1 MSKHSSITVADAAES
16 FRVIKKL
23 YVQRERELAAVQR
36 ISEVLSQ
43 RMKLQDL
50 IEQALGTTL
59 DVLNAENGSL
69 LLADPDRERLVFCH
83 SIGDKP
89 VPLGTVIP
97 WTRGIAGAV
106 FQSRKAEI
114 VSNAQADPRHLAEID
129 LMCGSV
135 TRDMITI
142 PLQKWEGDPI
152 GVVQVMNKRHG
163 QLDEQD
169 VGILTIICAYS
180 AMAIEQTRLFELT
193 KRAELAQERTRAL
206 TQSQAR
212 LRALATELN
221 LAEQRERKRI
231 ATELHDHLGQLLVVG
246 KIKLSQAKQLPGL
259 MPGCQGL
266 LNEVDQ
272 MLTQSIAYTRT
283 LVVDLAPPALHD
295 FGLLGGL
302 EWLVEQMR
310 RHGLAVSLQTSL
322 EQLQLPEYQT
332 IPLFQSIR
340 ELLTNVMKHAG
351 SDDVTVTVSLE
362 QHIGTLRIEVR
373 DNGVG
378 FDPVALKKNT
388 ENFSKFGL
396 FSIGERMRALGGT
409 FEVESMPGHGTIA
422 RLTLP
427 VNEINVDLPQ
437 NSE

>member
-1 MSKHSSITVADAAES
+1 MPEHSSIMVGDGTES
-16 FRVIKKL
+16 FRVIKIMYL
-23 YVQRERELAAVQR
+23 QRERELAAVQR
-36 ISEVLSQ
+36 ISEALSQ

-50 IEQALGTTL
+50 IEQALRTTL

-114 VSNAQADPRHLAEID
+114 VSDAQNDPRHLAEID

-142 PLQKWEGDPI
+142 PLKKWEGDPI
-152 GVVQVMNKRHG
+152 GVVQVMNKRDG

-169 VGILTIICAYS
+169 VGILTFICALT
-180 AMAIEQTRLFELT
+180 AMAIEQARLFELT

-206 TQSQAR
+206 AQSQAR

-246 KIKLSQAKQLPGL
+246 KIRLSQARQLPGL

-272 MLTQSIAYTRT
+272 VLTQSITYTRT
-283 LVVDLAPPALHD
+283 LVADLAPPALHD

-322 EQLQLPEYQT
+322 EQLQLPEYQA

-340 ELLTNVMKHAG
+340 ELLTNAMKHAE

-378 FDPVALKKNT
+378 FDPVAVKKNT
-388 ENFSKFGL
+388 DNFSKFGL

-427 VNEINVDLPQ
+427 VNETNVDLPQ
-437 NSE
+437 YSE

>member
-1 MSKHSSITVADAAES
+1 MPKHSSITVADAAES
-16 FRVIKKL
+16 FRVIKKMYL
-23 YVQRERELAAVQR
+23 QRERELAAVQR
-36 ISEVLSQ
+36 ISEALSQ

-50 IEQALGTTL
+50 IEQALRTTL

-106 FQSRKAEI
+106 FQSSKAEI
-114 VSNAQADPRHLAEID
+114 VSDAQKDPRHLAEID

-142 PLQKWEGDPI
+142 PLKKWEGDPI

-169 VGILTIICAYS
+169 VGILTIICALS
-180 AMAIEQTRLFELT
+180 AMAIEQARLFELT

-246 KIKLSQAKQLPGL
+246 KIKLSQARQLPGL

-272 MLTQSIAYTRT
+272 VLTQSITYTRT
-283 LVVDLAPPALHD
+283 LVADLAPPALHD

-310 RHGLAVSLQTSL
+310 PHGLAISLQTSL
-322 EQLQLPEYQT
+322 EQLQLPEYQS

-340 ELLTNVMKHAG
+340 ELLTNVMKHAK

-378 FDPVALKKNT
+378 FDPVAVKKNT

-427 VNEINVDLPQ
+427 VNEANVDLPQ
-437 NSE
+437 DSE

>member
-1 MSKHSSITVADAAES
+1 MSEHSSSTAPDDAEH
-16 FRVIKKL
+16 FRDIKKMYL
-23 YVQRERELAAVQR
+23 RRGRELAAVQR
-36 ISEVLSQ
+36 ISEALSH
-43 RMKLQDL
+43 RLKLQDL
-50 IEQALGTTL
+50 IEQALLTTL
-59 DVLNAENGSL
+59 DVLNAENGSI
-69 LLADPDRERLVFCH
+69 LLADPDRERLVFCY

-114 VSNAQADPRHLAEID
+114 VSDAQKDPRHFAEID

-142 PLQKWEGDPI
+142 PLKKWEGDPI

-169 VGILTIICAYS
+169 VGILTIICALS
-180 AMAIEQTRLFELT
+180 AMAIEQARLFEHT

-212 LRALATELN
+212 LRE
-221 LAEQRERKRI
+221 
-231 ATELHDHLGQLLVVG
+231 ELHDHLGQMLLVG
-246 KIKLSQAKQLPGL
+246 KMKLSQARRLPGL
-259 MPGCQGL
+259 MPLCQGL

-272 MLTQSIAYTRT
+272 VLTQSLTYTRT
-283 LVVDLAPPALHD
+283 LVADLAPPALRD
-295 FGLLGGL
+295 FGLLSGL

-310 RHGLAVSLQTSL
+310 HHGLAVSLQTSL
-322 EQLQLPEYQT
+322 EQLQLPEHHA
-332 IPLFQSIR
+332 ILLFQSIQ
-340 ELLTNVMKHAG
+340 ELLTNVMKNAE
-351 SDDVTVTVSLE
+351 SDNATVSVE

-378 FDPVALKKNT
+378 FDPVAVKKNT
-388 ENFSKFGL
+388 ENFLKFGL

-427 VNEINVDLPQ
+427 VTETTVDLRKY
-437 NSE
+437 SE

>member
-1 MSKHSSITVADAAES
+1 MPKHSSITVADDAES
-16 FRVIKKL
+16 FRVIKKMYL
-23 YVQRERELAAVQR
+23 QREREIAAVQR
-36 ISEVLSQ
+36 ISDALSQ
-43 RMKLQDL
+43 RMKFQDL
-50 IEQALGTTL
+50 IEQALRTTL
-59 DVLNAENGSL
+59 DVVNAENGSL

-97 WTRGIAGAV
+97 WTRGIAGTV

-114 VSNAQADPRHLAEID
+114 VSDAQKDPRHLAEID

-135 TRDMITI
+135 THDMITI
-142 PLQKWEGDPI
+142 PLKKWEGDPI

-169 VGILTIICAYS
+169 VGILTIICALS
-180 AMAIEQTRLFELT
+180 AMAIEQARLFELT
-193 KRAELAQERTRAL
+193 KRAELAQERTRTL

-246 KIKLSQAKQLPGL
+246 KIKLSQARQLPGL

-266 LNEVDQ
+266 LNEVEQ
-272 MLTQSIAYTRT
+272 VLTQSITYTRT
-283 LVVDLAPPALHD
+283 LVADLAPPALHD

-310 RHGLAVSLQTSL
+310 HHGLAVSLQTSL

-340 ELLTNVMKHAG
+340 ELLTNVMKHAK

-362 QHIGTLRIEVR
+362 QHSGTLRIEVR

-378 FDPVALKKNT
+378 FDPVAVKKNT

-396 FSIGERMRALGGT
+396 FSIDERMRALGGT

-427 VNEINVDLPQ
+427 VNETNVDPPQ
-437 NSE
+437 YSE

>member
-1 MSKHSSITVADAAES
+1 MPEYSSITVADQ
-16 FRVIKKL
+16 VITKMYL
-23 YVQRERELAAVQR
+23 QRERELAAALR
-36 ISEVLSQ
+36 ISEALSQ
-43 RMKLQDL
+43 RMELQDL
-50 IEQALGTTL
+50 IEQVLRTTL

-69 LLADPDRERLVFCH
+69 LLADVGKEQLAFYH

-89 VPLGTVIP
+89 VPHGTVIR

-106 FQSRKAEI
+106 FHSRKAEV
-114 VSNAQADPRHLAEID
+114 VSDAQKDPRYLADID
-129 LMCGSV
+129 LACGSV

-142 PLQKWEGDPI
+142 PLKKWEGDPI

-169 VGILTIICAYS
+169 VRILTIICALS
-180 AMAIEQTRLFELT
+180 AMAIEQARLFEHT
-193 KRAELAQERTRAL
+193 KRAELAQERIRAL

-221 LAEQRERKRI
+221 LTEQRERKHL
-231 ATELHDHLGQLLVVG
+231 ATELHDHLGQMLVVG
-246 KIKLSQAKQLPGL
+246 KMKLSRARQLPGL
-259 MPGCQGL
+259 IPKCQGL

-272 MLTQSIAYTRT
+272 VLTQSITYTRT
-283 LVVDLAPPALHD
+283 LVADLAPPALRD

-302 EWLVEQMR
+302 EWLVGQMR
-310 RHGLAVSLQTSL
+310 HHGLAVSLQTSL
-322 EQLQLPEYQT
+322 EALQLPENEA

-340 ELLTNVMKHAG
+340 ELLTNVMKHAQ
-351 SDDVTVTVSLE
+351 SDEAIVSLD
-362 QHIGTLRIEVR
+362 QHMGTLRIEVR

-378 FDPVALKKNT
+378 FDPVAVKKNT

-396 FSIGERMRALGGT
+396 FSIGERMQALGGT

-427 VNEINVDLPQ
+427 VNETNVDLPQ
-437 NSE
+437 YSE

>member
-1 MSKHSSITVADAAES
+1 MPEHSSIAVVDDAER
-16 FRVIKKL
+16 FRIIKKMYL
-23 YVQRERELAAVQR
+23 QREKELAAAQC
-36 ISEVLSQ
+36 ISEALSQ

-50 IEQALGTTL
+50 IEQALRTAL

-69 LLADPDRERLVFCH
+69 LLADADRERLVFCH

-106 FQSRKAEI
+106 FQSCKAEI
-114 VSNAQADPRHLAEID
+114 VSDAQKDPRHLAEID
-129 LMCGSV
+129 LMCASV
-135 TRDMITI
+135 THDMITI
-142 PLQKWEGDPI
+142 PLKKWKGDPI

-169 VGILTIICAYS
+169 IGILTIICALS
-180 AMAIEQTRLFELT
+180 AMAIEQARLFEHT
-193 KRAELAQERTRAL
+193 KLAEVAQERTRIL

-221 LAEQRERKRI
+221 LTEQRERRRL
-231 ATELHDHLGQLLVVG
+231 ATELHDHLGQMLVVG
-246 KIKLSQAKQLPGL
+246 KMKLSQATQLPGL
-259 MPGCQGL
+259 MPRCLGL
-266 LNEVDQ
+266 LNEVDEV
-272 MLTQSIAYTRT
+272 LTQSLTYTRT
-283 LVVDLAPPALHD
+283 LVADLAPPALRD

-302 EWLVEQMR
+302 EWLVKQMR
-310 RHGLAVSLQTSL
+310 HHGLVVSLHTSL
-322 EQLQLPEYQT
+322 EQLQLPEHQA

-340 ELLTNVMKHAG
+340 ELLTNVMKHSE
-351 SDDVTVTVSLE
+351 SDDVTVSLE

-378 FDPVALKKNT
+378 FDPAAEKKNT
-388 ENFSKFGL
+388 ENSSKFGL
-396 FSIGERMRALGGT
+396 FSIGERMQALGGT

-422 RLTLP
+422 RLNLP
-427 VNEINVDLPQ
+427 VSEGSVDRRSIPNE
-437 NSE
+437 